1 MYYFIY
7 LNNKTLFL
15 KYFETLFLIFF
26 QEVYMSIAEVIT
38 FLGIIIICFEFSVFL
53 TYGKDKGELS
63 LYVNIP
69 EKAN

>member
-1 MYYFIY
+1 
-7 LNNKTLFL
+7 
-15 KYFETLFLIFF
+15 
-26 QEVYMSIAEVIT
+26 MSIAEVIT
-38 FLGIIIICFEFSVFL
+38 FLAIIIICFEFSVFL